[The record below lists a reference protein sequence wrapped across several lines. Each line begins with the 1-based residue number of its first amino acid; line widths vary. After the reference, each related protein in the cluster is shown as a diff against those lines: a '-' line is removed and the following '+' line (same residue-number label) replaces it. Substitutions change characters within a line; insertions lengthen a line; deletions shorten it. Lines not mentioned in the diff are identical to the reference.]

1 MTPDEHDGGTEAKG
15 RRRLRRVRIEER
27 QEKVLEHVRGSL
39 GYADDIDLHGHDQN
53 TFRLI
58 NQRKELDKLP
68 NADFVVPALDQW
80 KHWTKM
86 KDWDS
91 RNRQL
96 EELTDKLRRYGAS
109 AGEIQFLIIVC
120 RPTWAAIAASLRR
133 YGGVESPDAASGAY
147 GREEARRVDDLDRAE
162 IDQVI
167 QNALLDAL
175 RSRPRPFPRR
185 FFPWLKEAL
194 AHRALDHVRAEVTEH
209 DTILPELTEVKD
221 VLNELFI
228 NERARSAS
236 FFVQPASPGYSQWL
250 RTFDLQQLFELADEY
265 APYARTRAAC
275 ERAVDRLPDRQQQV
289 IRSHYFEETPQ
300 AQFAKQQGIAASTVR
315 NTHRGAL
322 ANLCRDDEFF
332 QVLEEVGKV
341 RDLARRLQLTTHRKA
356 A

>member
-1 MTPDEHDGGTEAKG
+1 MTPNERDGDIDAAG
-15 RRRLRRVRIEER
+15 RHRLRRVRIEE
-27 QEKVLEHVRGSL
+27 QQGKVLEHVRGSL
-39 GYADDIDLHGHDQN
+39 GYADDVDLHGHDQN

-80 KHWTKM
+80 KFWTKM
-86 KDWDS
+86 QDWDS
-91 RNRQL
+91 RNRRL
-96 EELTDKLRRYGAS
+96 EELTDKLRRRAAS
-109 AGEIQFLIIVC
+109 AGEIQVLIIVC

-133 YGGVESPDAASGAY
+133 YGGVESAAAASDSY
-147 GREEARRVDDLDRAE
+147 GREEARRVDALDRAE
-162 IDQVI
+162 IDQIV

-185 FFPWLKEAL
+185 FFPWLKEVL
-194 AHRALDHVRAEVTEH
+194 AFRALDHVRAELTEH
-209 DTILPELTEVKD
+209 DTILPEDTE
-221 VLNELFI
+221 I
-228 NERARSAS
+228 NDALDEVFLDERARSAS

-250 RTFDLQQLFELADEY
+250 RTFDLPQLFELANEY
-265 APYARTRAAC
+265 MPYARTRAAC

-289 IRSHYFEETPQ
+289 IRSHYFEKTPQ
-300 AQFAKQQGIAASTVR
+300 AQFAKQHAIAASSVR

-322 ANLCRDDEFF
+322 ANLRRDDEFF

-341 RDLARRLQLTTHRKA
+341 RDEGRRLKLVALRKA